1 MRAESARSARPEI
14 SRQESTMAHASP
26 RRKRGPVIVT
36 AVLAAFALSFGAS
49 VVTAHSVS
57 AGRAAVT
64 ASAAGLA
71 ATSASSPG
79 GQPWG

>member
-1 MRAESARSARPEI
+1 
-14 SRQESTMAHASP
+14 MAHASP
-26 RRKRGPVIVT
+26 RRKRGSVIVT

-49 VVTAHSVS
+49 AVTAHSVS
-57 AGRAAVT
+57 
-64 ASAAGLA
+64 GLA